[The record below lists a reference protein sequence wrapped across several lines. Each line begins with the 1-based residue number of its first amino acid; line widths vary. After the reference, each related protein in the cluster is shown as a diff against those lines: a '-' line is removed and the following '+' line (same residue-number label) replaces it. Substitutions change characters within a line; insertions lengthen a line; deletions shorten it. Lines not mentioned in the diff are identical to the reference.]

1 MPLKKLLFK
10 SGVNRENTRYT
21 SENGWY
27 DGDKIRFRQGT
38 PEKIGGWVR
47 ISSNTFKGICRSLWN
62 WITLSGLNLLGV
74 GTNLKFYIENG
85 GAYYDITPIR
95 DSVTLTNLFDITS
108 TSAVVFVTDTNGGYY
123 NGDFVT
129 FYGGS
134 AAGNLTI
141 LGEYQI
147 TIIDSTHYTINMG
160 SEVTITIANP
170 ATLTSQFKLAN
181 DTPVVLTTTGALPYP
196 FTPNV
201 IYYVVNTSGYTFQLA
216 ATIGGAA
223 LSTFGSSQSG
233 VHTATPKA
241 TSTAAGVGGTVQAVY
256 QINTGSDIQVPL
268 AGWGAGFWG
277 SGYWGIGTTNPLPL
291 RLWSQSNF
299 GQNLVF
305 GPRGGPM
312 YYWDA
317 IIGTAGFPIT
327 ITIAT
332 PGVIT
337 GATLAAGTAIAL
349 TTNGAL
355 PTGLLP
361 GVIYYV
367 VNNASNAFS
376 LSVILGGSPINTT
389 GTQSGSHRISAR
401 GIAVSELTSL
411 GLLLQEN
418 GSDLL
423 QEDGSF
429 ILTGNSSSVPLQQNY
444 ILISDTSRFVF
455 NFGCNAYLDTVF
467 DPMLI
472 RWSDQESVTEW
483 APQSTNQAG
492 SLRLSHGS
500 EIITAIQSRQEIV
513 VFTDSSVYSLQYL
526 GPPLVWGSQLL
537 GDNISIVSQ
546 NSASLASGKVFWMGV
561 DKFYK
566 YDGTVQTLRCD
577 LRQYIYNNINRSQ
590 FQQVVSGTNEGF
602 NEVWWFYCSEVS
614 DVVDKYVV
622 YNYLEDIWYYGQMGR
637 TAWLDS
643 GLRLYPIAAT
653 YSNNIVT
660 HENGVDDGIG
670 NSLVPIEAY
679 ITSAEFDLDD
689 GHNFVFVWRVLPD
702 ITFRGSN
709 AANPTATMYLQ
720 PLKNSGSGYT
730 TPPSVGGYA
739 SHSVTR
745 TAVIPIEAFTG
756 QIFTRA
762 RGRQFSMELR
772 STELG
777 IQWQLGS
784 PRLDIRPDGRR

>member
-10 SGVNRENTRYT
+10 AGVNRENTRYT

-38 PEKIGGWVR
+38 PEKLGGWVR
-47 ISSNTFKGICRSLWN
+47 ISANTFKGICRSLWN
-62 WITLSGLNLLGV
+62 WVTLAGLNLIGV

-95 DSVTLTNLFDITS
+95 ASVTLTNPFDITTNS
-108 TSAVVFVTDTNGGYY
+108 PIVFVTDANGGFY
-123 NGDFVT
+123 NNDYVT
-129 FYGGS
+129 FYGSS

-147 TIIDSTHYTINMG
+147 SVIDQTHYTINMG

-170 ATLTSQFKLAN
+170 AVLTSQFKLAN
-181 DTPVVLTTTGALPYP
+181 DTPVVLTTTGLLPYP

-216 ATIGGAA
+216 ATIGGTA

-256 QINTGSDIQVPL
+256 QINTGSTIQVPL
-268 AGWGAGFWG
+268 TGWGAGFWG

-291 RLWSQSNF
+291 RLWSQNNF
-299 GQNLVF
+299 GQNLIY

-317 IIGTAGFPIT
+317 AVGVNGFAAT
-327 ITIAT
+327 ITNAN
-332 PGVIT
+332 PGVVT
-337 GATLAAGTAIAL
+337 GAALPAGTAITL
-349 TTNGAL
+349 TTTGTL
-355 PTGLLP
+355 PNNLLP
-361 GVIYYV
+361 GVTYYV
-367 VNNASNAFS
+367 INPVSNTFNLATTP
-376 LSVILGGSPINTT
+376 GGSAIDTT
-389 GTQSGSHRISAR
+389 GTQSGVHRVVSR
-401 GIAVSELTSL
+401 GIPVSALAGASA
-411 GLLLQEN
+411 
-418 GSDLL
+418 
-423 QEDGSF
+423 
-429 ILTGNSSSVPLQQNY
+429 VPLEQNY
-444 ILISDTSRFVF
+444 LLISDASRFVF
-455 NFGCNAYLDTVF
+455 AFGCNPYLDTVF
-467 DPMLI
+467 DPMQI

-483 APQSTNQAG
+483 APAATNQAG
-492 SLRLSHGS
+492 SIRLSHGS

-513 VFTDSSVYSLQYL
+513 VLTDSSVYSLQYV
-526 GPPLVWGSQLL
+526 GAPLVWSSQLL

-546 NSASLASGKVFWMGV
+546 NAASLASGTVFWMGV

-566 YDGTVQTLRCD
+566 YDGRVQTLRCD
-577 LRQYIYNNINRSQ
+577 LRQYIYSDINRNQ
-590 FQQVVSGTNEGF
+590 FQQIVSGTNEGF
-602 NEVWWFYCSEVS
+602 NEVWWFYCSGGSSVI
-614 DVVDKYVV
+614 DRYVV
-622 YNYLEDIWYYGQMGR
+622 YNYLEDIWYYGQLGR

-643 GLRLYPIAAT
+643 GLRSYPIGAT
-653 YSNNIVT
+653 YSNNLVN
-660 HENGVDDGIG
+660 HELGVDDGTG
-670 NSLVPIEAY
+670 DSLVPIESY

-689 GHNFVFVWRVLPD
+689 GHDFVFVWRILPD
-702 ITFRGSN
+702 LTFRGSD
-709 AANPTATMYLQ
+709 AQSPKATMYLK

-739 SHSVTR
+739 SHSVDR
-745 TAVIPIEAFTG
+745 IAVIPIESFTG

-762 RGRQFSMELR
+762 RGRQFAMELR
-772 STELG
+772 STDLG
-777 IQWQLGS
+777 VQWQLGS